1 MVMGENMNII
11 DIIQRK
17 KEGKALTEAMI
28 QYVVSGYTNGSIPD
42 YQMSSL
48 LMAIYFKGM
57 TDQESTALAIAM
69 RDSGDVVDLSSIE
82 GIKVDKH
89 STGGVG
95 DKLSLIIAPIM
106 AYFGLKFAKMSG
118 RGLGHTGGTIDKLES
133 IRGFQV
139 ERSPESFFNQV
150 KTHDIAIIGQ
160 SGDVAPAD
168 KKIYALRDVTATVDS
183 IPLIAA
189 SVMSKK
195 LASGANIIVLD
206 VKVGEGAFMKDLASA
221 KKLAKLMVDIG
232 RLADKKVIAVLTN
245 MEEPL
250 GHFVGNSHEVYEAV
264 QTLLGKGPED
274 INYITSSL
282 CASLLVAA
290 DYYNDYEIAYDA
302 VRLALKEAKAYP
314 YLRRM
319 VLDQE
324 GDVNQLDHMEQSFST
339 EKTHIISNQSGYIV
353 SINALSV
360 GKAAM
365 LLGAG
370 RLKKEDSVDHS
381 VGVEVHKKVGQK
393 VAKGDIV
400 FTLYH
405 HQKGLEDAKHL
416 LESSITVSDK
426 STSVQYIY
434 EIIQ

>member
-1 MVMGENMNII
+1 MNII
-11 DIIQRK
+11 EIIQRK
-17 KEGKALTEAMI
+17 KEGLALTNEMI
-28 QYVVSGYTNGSIPD
+28 SFVIQGYTNGEIPD

-57 TDQESTALAIAM
+57 NDSEATSLALAM
-69 RDSGDVVDLSSIE
+69 RDSGDVIDLSSIE

-95 DKLSLIIAPIM
+95 DKLSLIIAPLM

-133 IRGFQV
+133 IPGFKV
-139 ERSPESFFNQV
+139 ERTKEAFMKQV
-150 KTHDIAIIGQ
+150 RDHDIAIIGQ

-195 LASGANIIVLD
+195 LASGAGIIVLD
-206 VKVGEGAFMKDLASA
+206 VKVGDGAFMKDIETA

-232 RLADKKVIAVLTN
+232 SLADKKVIALLTN
-245 MEEPL
+245 MDEPL
-250 GHFVGNSHEVYEAV
+250 GHYVGNAHEVYEAV
-264 QTLLGKGPED
+264 ETLLGKGPED
-274 INYITSSL
+274 INVITSTIS
-282 CASLLVAA
+282 AQLLVASNI
-290 DYYNDYEIAYDA
+290 YSDYEIAYDA
-302 VRLALKEAKAYP
+302 SRLALKEGKAYS

-319 VLDQE
+319 VKDQE
-324 GDVNQLDHMEQSFST
+324 GDGDALYHMDTFFSKQT
-339 EKTHIISNQSGYIV
+339 YVIHAKSSGYIKK
-353 SINALSV
+353 IHALAV

-370 RLKKEDSVDHS
+370 RQKKDDVIDYS
-381 VGVEVHKKVGQK
+381 VGVYMHQKVGDKIKSGQPL
-393 VAKGDIV
+393 

-405 HQKGLEDAKHL
+405 TNKGLTEAIEL
-416 LESSITVSDK
+416 LEEAVVFSDK
-426 STSVQYIY
+426 NVDISYIY
-434 EIIQ
+434 DVIK

>member
-1 MVMGENMNII
+1 MNII
-11 DIIQRK
+11 EIIQRK
-17 KEGKALTEAMI
+17 KEGLALTNEMI
-28 QYVVSGYTNGSIPD
+28 SFVIQGYTSGEIPD

-57 TDQESTALAIAM
+57 NDSEATSLALAM
-69 RDSGDVVDLSSIE
+69 RDSGDVIDLSSIE

-95 DKLSLIIAPIM
+95 DKLSLIIAPLM

-133 IRGFQV
+133 IPGFKV
-139 ERSPESFFNQV
+139 ERTKEAFMKQV
-150 KTHDIAIIGQ
+150 RDHDIAIIGQ

-195 LASGANIIVLD
+195 LASGAGIIVLD
-206 VKVGEGAFMKDLASA
+206 VKVGDGAFMKDIETA

-232 RLADKKVIAVLTN
+232 SLADKKVIALLTN
-245 MEEPL
+245 MDEPL
-250 GHFVGNSHEVYEAV
+250 GHYVGNAHEVYEAV
-264 QTLLGKGPED
+264 ETLLGKGPED
-274 INYITSSL
+274 INVITSTIS
-282 CASLLVAA
+282 AQLLVASNI
-290 DYYNDYEIAYDA
+290 YSDYEIAYDA
-302 VRLALKEAKAYP
+302 SRLALKEGKAYS

-319 VLDQE
+319 VKDQE
-324 GDVNQLDHMEQSFST
+324 GDGDALYHMDTFFSKQT
-339 EKTHIISNQSGYIV
+339 YVIHAKSSGYIKK
-353 SINALSV
+353 IHALAV

-370 RLKKEDSVDHS
+370 RQKKDDVIDYS
-381 VGVEVHKKVGQK
+381 VGVYIHQKVGDKIKSGQPL
-393 VAKGDIV
+393 

-405 HQKGLEDAKHL
+405 TNKGLTEAIEL
-416 LESSITVSDK
+416 LEEAVVFSDK
-426 STSVQYIY
+426 NVDISYIY
-434 EIIQ
+434 DVIK

>member
-1 MVMGENMNII
+1 MNII
-11 DIIQRK
+11 EIIQRK
-17 KEGKALTEAMI
+17 KEGLALTNEMI
-28 QYVVSGYTNGSIPD
+28 SFVIQAYTNGEIPD

-57 TDQESTALAIAM
+57 NDSEATSLALAM
-69 RDSGDVVDLSSIE
+69 RDSGDVIDLSSIE

-95 DKLSLIIAPIM
+95 DKLSLIIAPLM

-133 IRGFQV
+133 IPGFKV
-139 ERSPESFFNQV
+139 ERTKEAFMKQV
-150 KTHDIAIIGQ
+150 RDHDIAIIGQ

-195 LASGANIIVLD
+195 LASGAGIIVLD
-206 VKVGEGAFMKDLASA
+206 VKVGDGAFMKDIETA

-232 RLADKKVIAVLTN
+232 SLADKKVIALLTN
-245 MEEPL
+245 MDEPL
-250 GHFVGNSHEVYEAV
+250 GHYVGNAHEVYEAV
-264 QTLLGKGPED
+264 ETLLGKGPED
-274 INYITSSL
+274 INVITSTIS
-282 CASLLVAA
+282 AQLLVASNI
-290 DYYNDYEIAYDA
+290 YSDYEIAYDA
-302 VRLALKEAKAYP
+302 SRLALKEGKAYS

-319 VLDQE
+319 VKDQE
-324 GDVNQLDHMEQSFST
+324 GDGDALYHMDTFFSK
-339 EKTHIISNQSGYIV
+339 ETHVIHAKSSGYIKK
-353 SINALSV
+353 IHALAV

-370 RLKKEDSVDHS
+370 RQKKDDVIDYS
-381 VGVEVHKKVGQK
+381 VGVYIHQKVGDKIKSGQPL
-393 VAKGDIV
+393 

-405 HQKGLEDAKHL
+405 TNKGLTEAIEL
-416 LESSITVSDK
+416 LEEAVVFSDK
-426 STSVQYIY
+426 NVDISYIY
-434 EIIQ
+434 DVIK

>member
-1 MVMGENMNII
+1 MISFV
-11 DIIQRK
+11 IQ
-17 KEGKALTEAMI
+17 
-28 QYVVSGYTNGSIPD
+28 GYTNGEIPD

-57 TDQESTALAIAM
+57 NDSEATSLALAM
-69 RDSGDVVDLSSIE
+69 RDSGDVIDLSSIE

-95 DKLSLIIAPIM
+95 DKLSLIIAPLM

-133 IRGFQV
+133 IPGFKV
-139 ERSPESFFNQV
+139 ERTKEAFMKQV
-150 KTHDIAIIGQ
+150 RDHDIAIIGQ

-195 LASGANIIVLD
+195 LASGAGIIVLD
-206 VKVGEGAFMKDLASA
+206 VKVGDGAFMKDIETA

-232 RLADKKVIAVLTN
+232 SLADKKVIALLTN
-245 MEEPL
+245 MDEPL
-250 GHFVGNSHEVYEAV
+250 GHYVGNAHEVYEAV
-264 QTLLGKGPED
+264 ETLLGKGPED
-274 INYITSSL
+274 INVITSTIS
-282 CASLLVAA
+282 AQLLVASNI
-290 DYYNDYEIAYDA
+290 YSDYEIAYDA
-302 VRLALKEAKAYP
+302 SRLALKEGKAYS

-319 VLDQE
+319 VKDQE
-324 GDVNQLDHMEQSFST
+324 GDGDALYHMDTFFSKQT
-339 EKTHIISNQSGYIV
+339 YVIHAKSSGYIKK
-353 SINALSV
+353 IHALAV

-370 RLKKEDSVDHS
+370 RQKKDDVIDYS
-381 VGVEVHKKVGQK
+381 VGVYIHQKVGDKIKSGQPL
-393 VAKGDIV
+393 

-405 HQKGLEDAKHL
+405 TNKGLTEAIEL
-416 LESSITVSDK
+416 LEEAVVFSDK
-426 STSVQYIY
+426 NVDISYIY
-434 EIIQ
+434 DVIK

>member
-1 MVMGENMNII
+1 MNII
-11 DIIQRK
+11 EIIQRK
-17 KEGKALTEAMI
+17 KEGLALTNEMI
-28 QYVVSGYTNGSIPD
+28 SFVIQGYTNGEIPD

-57 TDQESTALAIAM
+57 NDSEATSLALAM
-69 RDSGDVVDLSSIE
+69 RDSGDVIDLSSIE

-95 DKLSLIIAPIM
+95 DKLSLIIAPLM

-133 IRGFQV
+133 IPGFKV
-139 ERSPESFFNQV
+139 ERSKEAFMKQV
-150 KTHDIAIIGQ
+150 RDHDIAIIGQ

-195 LASGANIIVLD
+195 LASGAGIIVLD
-206 VKVGEGAFMKDLASA
+206 VKVGDGAFMKDIETA

-232 RLADKKVIAVLTN
+232 SLADKKVIALLTN
-245 MEEPL
+245 MDEPL
-250 GHFVGNSHEVYEAV
+250 GHYVGNAHEVYEAV
-264 QTLLGKGPED
+264 ETLLGKGPED
-274 INYITSSL
+274 INVITSTIS
-282 CASLLVAA
+282 AQLLVASNI
-290 DYYNDYEIAYDA
+290 YSDYEIAYDA
-302 VRLALKEAKAYP
+302 SRLALKEGKAYS

-319 VLDQE
+319 VKDQE
-324 GDVNQLDHMEQSFST
+324 GDGDALYHMDTFFSKQT
-339 EKTHIISNQSGYIV
+339 YVIHAKSSGYIKK
-353 SINALSV
+353 IHALAV

-370 RLKKEDSVDHS
+370 RQKKDDVIDYS
-381 VGVEVHKKVGQK
+381 VGVYIHQKVGDKIKSGQPL
-393 VAKGDIV
+393 

-405 HQKGLEDAKHL
+405 TNKGLTEAIEL
-416 LESSITVSDK
+416 LEEAVVFSDK
-426 STSVQYIY
+426 NVDISYIY
-434 EIIQ
+434 DVIK

>member
-1 MVMGENMNII
+1 MNII
-11 DIIQRK
+11 EIIQRK
-17 KEGKALTEAMI
+17 KEGHALTNEMI
-28 QYVVSGYTNGSIPD
+28 SFVIEGYTNGDIPD

-57 TDQESTALAIAM
+57 NDEEATSLALAM
-69 RDSGDVVDLSSIE
+69 RDSGDVIDLSSIE

-95 DKLSLIIAPIM
+95 DKLSLIIAPLM

-133 IRGFQV
+133 IPGFKV
-139 ERSPESFFNQV
+139 ERTEEQFMRQV
-150 KTHDIAIIGQ
+150 RDHDIAIIGQ

-195 LASGANIIVLD
+195 LASGAGIIVLD
-206 VKVGEGAFMKDLASA
+206 VKVGDGAFMKDLETA

-232 RLADKKVIAVLTN
+232 QLADKKVIALLTN
-245 MEEPL
+245 MDEPL
-250 GHFVGNSHEVYEAV
+250 GHHVGNANEVYEAV

-274 INYITSSL
+274 INIITSTIS
-282 CASLLVAA
+282 AQLLVAA
-290 DYYNDYEIAYDA
+290 NMYSDYEIAYDA
-302 VRLALKEAKAYP
+302 SRLALKEGKAYP
-314 YLRRM
+314 YFRRM
-319 VLDQE
+319 VKDQE
-324 GDVNQLDHMEQSFST
+324 GDIDALYNMDALFS
-339 EKTHIISNQSGYIV
+339 KQTHIVYAKQSGYINKV
-353 SINALSV
+353 HALAV
-360 GKAAM
+360 GKAGM

-370 RLKKEDSVDHS
+370 RQKKDDVIDYG
-381 VGVEVHKKVGQK
+381 VGVYIHQKVGNK
-393 VAKGDIV
+393 VKTGQPL

-405 HQKGLEDAKHL
+405 NTKGLKEAIQL
-416 LESSITVSDK
+416 LEEAVEYSTKSVDVS
-426 STSVQYIY
+426 YIY
-434 EIIQ
+434 DVIK

>member
-1 MVMGENMNII
+1 MNII
-11 DIIQRK
+11 EIIQRK
-17 KEGKALTEAMI
+17 KEGLALTNEMI
-28 QYVVSGYTNGSIPD
+28 SFVIQGYTNGEIPD

-57 TDQESTALAIAM
+57 NDSEATSLALAM
-69 RDSGDVVDLSSIE
+69 RDSGDVIDLSSIE

-95 DKLSLIIAPIM
+95 DKLSLIIAALM

-133 IRGFQV
+133 IPGFKV
-139 ERSPESFFNQV
+139 ERSKEAFMKQV
-150 KTHDIAIIGQ
+150 RDHDIAIIGQ

-195 LASGANIIVLD
+195 LASGAGIIVLD
-206 VKVGEGAFMKDLASA
+206 VKVGDGAFMKDIETA

-232 RLADKKVIAVLTN
+232 SLADKKVIALLTN
-245 MEEPL
+245 MDEPL
-250 GHFVGNSHEVYEAV
+250 GHYVGNAHEVYEAV
-264 QTLLGKGPED
+264 ETLLGKGPED
-274 INYITSSL
+274 INVITSTIS
-282 CASLLVAA
+282 AQLLVAA
-290 DYYNDYEIAYDA
+290 NIYSDYEIAYDA
-302 VRLALKEAKAYP
+302 SRLALKEGKAYS

-319 VLDQE
+319 VKDQE
-324 GDVNQLDHMEQSFST
+324 GDGDALYHMDTFFSKQT
-339 EKTHIISNQSGYIV
+339 YVIHAKSSGYIKK
-353 SINALSV
+353 IHALAV

-370 RLKKEDSVDHS
+370 RQKKDDVIDYS
-381 VGVEVHKKVGQK
+381 VGVYIHQKVGDKIKSGQPL
-393 VAKGDIV
+393 

-405 HQKGLEDAKHL
+405 TNKGLTEAIEL
-416 LESSITVSDK
+416 LEEAVVFSDK
-426 STSVQYIY
+426 NVDISYIY
-434 EIIQ
+434 DVIK

>member
-1 MVMGENMNII
+1 MNII
-11 DIIQRK
+11 EIIQRK
-17 KEGKALTEAMI
+17 KEGLALTNEMI
-28 QYVVSGYTNGSIPD
+28 SFVIQGYTSGEIPD

-57 TDQESTALAIAM
+57 NDSEATSLALAM
-69 RDSGDVVDLSSIE
+69 RDSGDVIDLSSIE

-95 DKLSLIIAPIM
+95 DKLSLIIAPLM

-133 IRGFQV
+133 IPGFKV
-139 ERSPESFFNQV
+139 ERSKEAFMKQV
-150 KTHDIAIIGQ
+150 RDHDIAIIGQ

-195 LASGANIIVLD
+195 LASGAGIIVLD
-206 VKVGEGAFMKDLASA
+206 VKVGDGAFMKDIETA

-232 RLADKKVIAVLTN
+232 SLADKKVIALLTN
-245 MEEPL
+245 MDEPL
-250 GHFVGNSHEVYEAV
+250 GHYVGNAHEVYEAV
-264 QTLLGKGPED
+264 ETLLGKGPED
-274 INYITSSL
+274 INVITSTIS
-282 CASLLVAA
+282 AQLLVASNI
-290 DYYNDYEIAYDA
+290 YTDYEIAYDA
-302 VRLALKEAKAYP
+302 SRLALKEGKAYS

-319 VLDQE
+319 VKDQE
-324 GDVNQLDHMEQSFST
+324 GDGDALYHMDTFFSKQT
-339 EKTHIISNQSGYIV
+339 YVIHAKSSGYIKK
-353 SINALSV
+353 IHALAV

-370 RLKKEDSVDHS
+370 RQKKDDVIDYS
-381 VGVEVHKKVGQK
+381 VGVYIHQKVGDKIKSGQPL
-393 VAKGDIV
+393 

-405 HQKGLEDAKHL
+405 TNKGLTEAIEL
-416 LESSITVSDK
+416 LEEAVVFSDK
-426 STSVQYIY
+426 NVDISYIY
-434 EIIQ
+434 DVIK

>member
-1 MVMGENMNII
+1 MNII
-11 DIIQRK
+11 EIIQRK
-17 KEGKALTEAMI
+17 KEGLALTNEMI
-28 QYVVSGYTNGSIPD
+28 SFVIQGYTNGEIPD

-57 TDQESTALAIAM
+57 NDSEATSLALAM
-69 RDSGDVVDLSSIE
+69 RDSGDVIDLSSIE

-95 DKLSLIIAPIM
+95 DKLSLIIAPLM

-133 IRGFQV
+133 IPGFKV
-139 ERSPESFFNQV
+139 ERTKEAFMKQV
-150 KTHDIAIIGQ
+150 RDHDIAIIGQ

-195 LASGANIIVLD
+195 LASGAGIIVLD
-206 VKVGEGAFMKDLASA
+206 VKVGDGAFMKDIETA

-232 RLADKKVIAVLTN
+232 SLADKKVIALLTN
-245 MEEPL
+245 MDEPL
-250 GHFVGNSHEVYEAV
+250 GHYVGNAHEVYEAV
-264 QTLLGKGPED
+264 ETLLGKGPED
-274 INYITSSL
+274 INVITSTIS
-282 CASLLVAA
+282 AQLLVASNI
-290 DYYNDYEIAYDA
+290 YSDYEIAYDA
-302 VRLALKEAKAYP
+302 SRLALKEGKAYS

-319 VLDQE
+319 VKDQE
-324 GDVNQLDHMEQSFST
+324 GDGDALYHMDTFFSKQT
-339 EKTHIISNQSGYIV
+339 YVIHAKSSGYIKK
-353 SINALSV
+353 IHALAV

-370 RLKKEDSVDHS
+370 RQKKDDVVDYS
-381 VGVEVHKKVGQK
+381 VGVYIHQKVGDKIKSGQPL
-393 VAKGDIV
+393 

-405 HQKGLEDAKHL
+405 TNKGLTEAIEL
-416 LESSITVSDK
+416 LEEAVVFSDK
-426 STSVQYIY
+426 NVDISYIY
-434 EIIQ
+434 DVIK

>member
-1 MVMGENMNII
+1 MNII
-11 DIIQRK
+11 EIIQRK
-17 KEGKALTEAMI
+17 KEGLALTNEMI
-28 QYVVSGYTNGSIPD
+28 SFVIQGYTNGEIPD

-57 TDQESTALAIAM
+57 NDSEATSLALAM
-69 RDSGDVVDLSSIE
+69 RDSGDVIDLSSIE

-95 DKLSLIIAPIM
+95 DKLSLIIAPLM

-133 IRGFQV
+133 IPGFKV
-139 ERSPESFFNQV
+139 ERTKEAFMKQV
-150 KTHDIAIIGQ
+150 RDHDIAIIGQ

-195 LASGANIIVLD
+195 LASGAGIIVLD
-206 VKVGEGAFMKDLASA
+206 VKVGDGAFMKDIETA

-232 RLADKKVIAVLTN
+232 SLADKKVIALLTN
-245 MEEPL
+245 MDEPL
-250 GHFVGNSHEVYEAV
+250 GHYVGNAHEVYEAV
-264 QTLLGKGPED
+264 ETLLGKGPED
-274 INYITSSL
+274 INVITSTIS
-282 CASLLVAA
+282 AQLLVAA
-290 DYYNDYEIAYDA
+290 NIYSDYEIAYDA
-302 VRLALKEAKAYP
+302 SRLALKEGKAYS

-319 VLDQE
+319 VKDQE
-324 GDVNQLDHMEQSFST
+324 GDGDALYHMDTFFSKQT
-339 EKTHIISNQSGYIV
+339 YVIHAKSSGYIKK
-353 SINALSV
+353 IHALAV

-370 RLKKEDSVDHS
+370 RQKKDDVIDYS
-381 VGVEVHKKVGQK
+381 VGVYIHQKVGDKIKSGQPL
-393 VAKGDIV
+393 

-405 HQKGLEDAKHL
+405 TNKGLTEAIEL
-416 LESSITVSDK
+416 LEEAVVFSDK
-426 STSVQYIY
+426 NVDISYIY
-434 EIIQ
+434 DVIK

>member
-1 MVMGENMNII
+1 MNII
-11 DIIQRK
+11 EIIQRK
-17 KEGKALTEAMI
+17 KEGLALTNEMI
-28 QYVVSGYTNGSIPD
+28 SFVIQGYTSGEIPD

-57 TDQESTALAIAM
+57 NDSEATSLALAM
-69 RDSGDVVDLSSIE
+69 RDSGDVIDLSSIE

-95 DKLSLIIAPIM
+95 DKLSLIIAPLM

-133 IRGFQV
+133 IPGFKV
-139 ERSPESFFNQV
+139 ERTKEAFMKQV
-150 KTHDIAIIGQ
+150 RDHDIAIIGQ

-195 LASGANIIVLD
+195 LASGAGIIVLD
-206 VKVGEGAFMKDLASA
+206 VKVGDGAFMKDIETA

-232 RLADKKVIAVLTN
+232 SLADKKVIALLTN
-245 MEEPL
+245 MDEPL
-250 GHFVGNSHEVYEAV
+250 GHYVGNAHEVYEAV
-264 QTLLGKGPED
+264 ETLLGKGPED
-274 INYITSSL
+274 INVITSTIS
-282 CASLLVAA
+282 AQLLVASNI
-290 DYYNDYEIAYDA
+290 YSDYEIAYDA
-302 VRLALKEAKAYP
+302 SRLALKEGKAYS

-319 VLDQE
+319 VKDQE
-324 GDVNQLDHMEQSFST
+324 GDGDALYHMDTFFSK
-339 EKTHIISNQSGYIV
+339 ETHVIHAKSSGYIKK
-353 SINALSV
+353 IHALAV

-370 RLKKEDSVDHS
+370 RQKKDDVIDYS
-381 VGVEVHKKVGQK
+381 VGVYIHQKVGDKIKSGQPL
-393 VAKGDIV
+393 

-405 HQKGLEDAKHL
+405 TNKGLTEAIEL
-416 LESSITVSDK
+416 LEEAVVFSDK
-426 STSVQYIY
+426 NVDISYIY
-434 EIIQ
+434 DVIK

>member
-1 MVMGENMNII
+1 MNII
-11 DIIQRK
+11 EIIQRK
-17 KEGKALTEAMI
+17 KEGLALTNEMI
-28 QYVVSGYTNGSIPD
+28 SFVIQGYTNGEIPD

-57 TDQESTALAIAM
+57 NDSEATSLALAM
-69 RDSGDVVDLSSIE
+69 RDSGDVIDLSSIE

-95 DKLSLIIAPIM
+95 DKLSLIIAPLM

-133 IRGFQV
+133 IPGFKV
-139 ERSPESFFNQV
+139 ERTKEAFMKQV
-150 KTHDIAIIGQ
+150 RDHDIAIIGQ

-195 LASGANIIVLD
+195 LASGAGIIVLD
-206 VKVGEGAFMKDLASA
+206 VKVGDGAFMKDIETA

-232 RLADKKVIAVLTN
+232 SLADKKVIALLTN
-245 MEEPL
+245 MDEPL
-250 GHFVGNSHEVYEAV
+250 GHYVGNAHEVYEAV
-264 QTLLGKGPED
+264 ETLLGKGPED
-274 INYITSSL
+274 INVITSTIS
-282 CASLLVAA
+282 AQLLVASNI
-290 DYYNDYEIAYDA
+290 YSDYEIAYDA
-302 VRLALKEAKAYP
+302 SRLALKEGKAYS

-319 VLDQE
+319 VKDQE
-324 GDVNQLDHMEQSFST
+324 GDGDALYHMDTFFSKQT
-339 EKTHIISNQSGYIV
+339 YVIHAKSSGYIKK
-353 SINALSV
+353 IHALAV

-370 RLKKEDSVDHS
+370 RQKKDDVIDYS
-381 VGVEVHKKVGQK
+381 VGVYIHQKVGDKIKSGQPL
-393 VAKGDIV
+393 

-405 HQKGLEDAKHL
+405 TNKGLTEAIEL
-416 LESSITVSDK
+416 LEEAVVFSDK
-426 STSVQYIY
+426 NVDISYIY
-434 EIIQ
+434 DVIK